1 MTHGA
6 NNMGLTYVQLK
17 QSILDW
23 TENDSTEFTAATG
36 SGVAPVD
43 LCIQLAEERIV
54 READISAYRK
64 TVDITLLANNG
75 YYDIPQDLYV
85 TRYIK
90 ISTGEFLMEKDQS
103 FVREYT
109 QTITT
114 AESGGPFYYSLY
126 GEGTYSSSD
135 RGMQWIFSPRP
146 TIDTT
151 LEIGY
156 TILPTGLGSGNANS
170 YLGDYAPDVIMNG
183 SLVEA
188 AVYMK
193 ETPDLLN
200 RYQGLYDRSLQTFIA
215 QEQGRK
221 RSDENVKGEIGTRG

>member
-1 MTHGA
+1 
-6 NNMGLTYVQLK
+6 MGLTYVQLK

-36 SGVAPVD
+36 SGIAPVD

-183 SLVEA
+183 ALVEA

>member
-1 MTHGA
+1 
-6 NNMGLTYVQLK
+6 MGLTYVQLK

-64 TVDITLLANNG
+64 TVDITLASG
-75 YYDIPQDLYV
+75 EIKYDIPQDLYI

-90 ISTGEFLMEKDQS
+90 IKTGEFLMEKDES

-109 QTITT
+109 QDKDTT
-114 AESGGPFYYSLY
+114 GTPLYYSLF

-135 RGMQWIFSPRP
+135 RGMKWIFSPKA
-146 TIDTT
+146 DLEYT
-151 LEIGY
+151 LEVGY

-183 SLVEA
+183 ALVEA

>member
-1 MTHGA
+1 
-6 NNMGLTYVQLK
+6 MGLTYVQLK

-90 ISTGEFLMEKDQS
+90 ISAGEFLMEKDQS

-109 QTITT
+109 QDIST
-114 AESGGPFYYSLY
+114 AVSGTPLYYSLY

-156 TILPTGLGSGNANS
+156 TIMPTGLGSGNANS

-183 SLVEA
+183 ALIEA

>member
-1 MTHGA
+1 MA
-6 NNMGLTYVQLK
+6 LTYVQLK

-183 SLVEA
+183 ALIEA